1 MSSAFKNLVS
11 RRGAW
16 GLVGLTL
23 LFVLVVR
30 VRLREMPIERDEG
43 EYAYAGQLILQG
55 VPPYKEAYNMKLPGT
70 YAAYAVIMAVFGQ
83 SPAGIHLGLAL
94 VNAASIV
101 LVFRLGRRLLDDAA
115 GVAAAVAFALLSLS
129 PSVLGLAAHAT
140 HFVVLAAL
148 SGTWLLLK
156 ALDRPPPVQ
165 SQETGNSSQNPASSL
180 QPHATRTTQHAPPRG
195 SEFDVQGSKFDVRR
209 STLPAL
215 LPQPSTRDYRLLAAS
230 GLLFGLAFLMKQ
242 HGLFFGLFGALY
254 LLWVRGGQW
263 LAASGVR
270 TQQPGVRSLRERT
283 GFAPTNPASRAAL
296 ARLIR
301 GLGCFALGWLLPC
314 GLTCLVLW
322 WAGVLPQFVF
332 WTLTY
337 AVKYA
342 SAISLVN
349 GPDMLRAALHVVIG
363 PNLVFWVLPWIGALV
378 MWWEERFEAR
388 KDKSK
393 SEVPSPRSKV
403 QSPRSELEGQQA
415 GARHSSFV
423 NRKFPIPCPRF
434 FLTALLFC
442 SLASA
447 SVGLYFREHYFI
459 TVLPV
464 LALLTGVAVSRALH
478 LLKHD
483 QTIELFLALLILGM
497 FVIAVGAAL
506 IGHGPVW
513 LALPQAQAMRSV
525 FGSTLFAET
534 ARAADYLKSH
544 TTRDARVAVLGSE
557 PEIYFLSRRR
567 SASGHIYMYPLM
579 EEHPYALK
587 MQEEMIREIERARP
601 EYMIYIDDEFSWLPR
616 PHSQQ
621 RIFDWWKAYWAAN
634 LDLVMTLEVEEGR
647 ERGTDMD
654 KPAKE
659 APTLNHILI
668 FKRRQ

>member
-1 MSSAFKNLVS
+1 MDSKDRLSSTTFPWREAL
-11 RRGAW
+11 RRHRAW
-16 GLVGLTL
+16 LLVGLAL

-30 VRLREMPIERDEG
+30 VRLREMPLERDEG

-83 SPAGIHLGLAL
+83 SPSGIRLGLAL
-94 VNAASIV
+94 VNAASIL
-101 LVFRLGRRLLDDAA
+101 LVFRLGRRLLDEAA
-115 GVAAAVAFALLSLS
+115 GIAAAVAFALLSLS
-129 PSVLGLAAHAT
+129 PLVLGLAAHAT

-148 SGTWLLLK
+148 SGTWLLLR
-156 ALDRPPPVQ
+156 ALERPSLNRPSPRHP
-165 SQETGNSSQNPASSL
+165 GPA
-180 QPHATRTTQHAPPRG
+180 
-195 SEFDVQGSKFDVRR
+195 
-209 STLPAL
+209 TLL
-215 LPQPSTRDYRLLAAS
+215 TAS

-242 HGLFFGLFGALY
+242 HGLFFGLFGAVY
-254 LLWVRGGQW
+254 LLWVSGGEW

-270 TQQPGVRSLRERT
+270 SQQPGVRSLRERT
-283 GFAPTNPASRAAL
+283 GLSFKSPASLAGL

-301 GLGCFALGWLLPC
+301 DLGCFALGWLLPY

-332 WTLTY
+332 WTITY
-337 AVKYA
+337 AGKYA
-342 SAISLVN
+342 SAVSLVN
-349 GPDMLRAALHVVIG
+349 GPDMLRAALHVVVG
-363 PNLVFWVLPWIGALV
+363 PNLVFWLLPWIGALV
-378 MWWEERFEAR
+378 MWWEERLEDGGR
-388 KDKSK
+388 K
-393 SEVPSPRSKV
+393 SEVRSPKPEARS
-403 QSPRSELEGQQA
+403 QEAAGRSQNPASRIQ
-415 GARHSSFV
+415 H
-423 NRKFPIPCPRF
+423 PRF
-434 FLTALLFC
+434 FLTVLLFC
-442 SLASA
+442 SFASA

-483 QTIELFLALLILGM
+483 RTIELFLAVPILGL
-497 FVIAVGAAL
+497 FVIALGAAL

-513 LALPQAQAMRSV
+513 LTLPQAQALRSV

-544 TTRDARVAVLGSE
+544 TTKDARIAVLGSE
-557 PEIYFLSRRR
+557 PEIYFLSGRR

-601 EYMIYIDDEFSWLPR
+601 DYLIYIDDEFSWLTEPGSER
-616 PHSQQ
+616 
-621 RIFDWWKAYWAAN
+621 RIFDWWKEYWAAN
-634 LDLVMTLEVEEGR
+634 LDLVQTLEVQEGK

-654 KPAKE
+654 KPADE
-659 APTLNHILI
+659 APTLKHILI
-668 FKRRQ
+668 FKRRG

>member
-1 MSSAFKNLVS
+1 MDSKSRFNPAAFPWRETLRRHRAWLLV
-11 RRGAW
+11 A
-16 GLVGLTL
+16 LAV

-30 VRLREMPIERDEG
+30 VRLREMPLERDEG
-43 EYAYAGQLILQG
+43 EYAYAGQLILHG

-83 SPAGIHLGLAL
+83 SPSGIRLGLAL
-94 VNAASIV
+94 VNAASII
-101 LVFRLGRRLLDDAA
+101 LVFRLGRRLLDEAA

-140 HFVVLAAL
+140 HFVVLATVGGIL
-148 SGTWLLLK
+148 VLLR
-156 ALDRPPPVQ
+156 ACPPTLQSPLPGVR
-165 SQETGNSSQNPASSL
+165 SQESGISIQQPA
-180 QPHATRTTQHAPPRG
+180 PRNNG
-195 SEFDVQGSKFDVRR
+195 
-209 STLPAL
+209 
-215 LPQPSTRDYRLLAAS
+215 LLAAS

-254 LLWVRGGQW
+254 LLWVRVGEW
-263 LAASGVR
+263 LAAAGVR
-270 TQQPGVRSLRERT
+270 TQQPGVRSLRERNELALT
-283 GFAPTNPASRAAL
+283 GPASRAGL
-296 ARLIR
+296 ARLLR
-301 GLGCFALGWLLPC
+301 NLGWFALGWLLPY
-314 GLTCLVLW
+314 GLTCVVLW
-322 WAGVLPQFVF
+322 CAGVLPQFVF
-332 WTLTY
+332 WTITY
-337 AVKYA
+337 AAKYA
-342 SAISLVN
+342 SAVSLVN
-349 GPDMLRAALHVVIG
+349 GPAMLRAALRVVVG

-378 MWWEERFEAR
+378 MWWEDRLDGASSR
-388 KDKSK
+388 SQ
-393 SEVPSPRSKV
+393 VPG
-403 QSPRSELEGQQA
+403 PRSEVEGQEA
-415 GARHSSFV
+415 EACPSSIV
-423 NRKFPIPCPRF
+423 NRKSQIPGARF

-442 SLASA
+442 SFASA

-464 LALLTGVAVSRALH
+464 LALLTGVAVSRALY

-483 QTIELFLALLILGM
+483 QTIELFLALPILGM

-513 LALPQAQAMRSV
+513 LALPRDEALRSI
-525 FGSTLFAET
+525 FGSTLFAQT

-544 TTRDARVAVLGSE
+544 TAKDARVAVLGSE
-557 PEIYFLSRRR
+557 PEIYFLSGRR

-587 MQEEMIREIERARP
+587 MQEEMIGEIERNRP

-616 PHSQQ
+616 RGSER

-634 LDLVMTLEVEEGR
+634 LDLVMTLEVEEGQ